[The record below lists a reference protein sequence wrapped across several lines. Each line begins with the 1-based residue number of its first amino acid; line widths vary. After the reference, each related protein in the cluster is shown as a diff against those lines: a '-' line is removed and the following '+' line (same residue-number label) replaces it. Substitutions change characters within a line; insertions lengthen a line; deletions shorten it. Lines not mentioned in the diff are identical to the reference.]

1 MSHKHTPSDTPRIP
15 RRLALVTLLAG
26 AGMIVLPS
34 CGGGGGGGDTAG
46 VDTGG
51 TGAFS
56 SGRIS
61 GFGSVIVNGVR
72 YEDNAAR
79 ITDDDGDVTLSADD
93 LRLGM
98 VVRVQ
103 AGGITPGS
111 GDTLPSA
118 AATTIAVES
127 QIKGRVESKTAP
139 DTLVVFGQTVRVDAA
154 TVFEPGLTFAAI
166 GVGNVLEVHGFADAA
181 GVVTATRIER
191 ENNANEFKVR
201 GVIANFDSTQRTF
214 TIGTAKF
221 IVPTAARLP
230 STALQNGL
238 FVRVRTQT
246 VPDASGNWVVNRIDL
261 RNAFED
267 RPEAEVE
274 GILVSTGGVLS
285 VNGITLDV
293 SRLPAGAA
301 TALVGQRV
309 EAEGQLVNG
318 TLIVRDIKLDNDAA
332 EVDVRG
338 TLADVNTTAQTFS
351 VRGVTFHYSGLTRL
365 DDGTIA
371 SNLNNGATVRVRG
384 TLSGVAG
391 APIEATR
398 IDFRP

>member
-1 MSHKHTPSDTPRIP
+1 MSNQYTTPTPRIP
-15 RRLALVTLLAG
+15 RRLALVALLAG

-56 SGRIS
+56 SGRIT
-61 GFGSVIVNGVR
+61 GFGSVIVTGVR

-79 ITDDDGDVTLSADD
+79 IGADEGDVVLTADD

-103 AGGITPGS
+103 AGAITAGS
-111 GDTLPSA
+111 GDILPSA
-118 AATTIAVES
+118 SATAITVES
-127 QIKGRVESKTAP
+127 QIKGPVQSKTAP
-139 DTLVVFGQTVRVDAA
+139 DTLVVFGQTVKVDGA

-166 GVGNVLEVHGFADAA
+166 TEGNVLEVSGFADAA
-181 GVVTATRIER
+181 GVVTATRIQR

-201 GVIANFDSTQRTF
+201 GAIANLDANLRTF
-214 TIGTAKF
+214 TIGAVKF
-221 IVPTAARLP
+221 IYPTAARLP
-230 STALQNGL
+230 SAALQNGL

-246 VPDASGNWVVNRIDL
+246 APDANGNWVVNRIDV
-261 RNAFED
+261 RNAFDD
-267 RPEAEVE
+267 RSEAEVQ

-293 SRLPAGAA
+293 SRLAAGAA
-301 TALVGQRV
+301 TALVGRRV

-318 TLIVRDIKLDNDAA
+318 TLVVREIKLDDGSP

-338 TLADVNTTAQTFS
+338 TLADVNTTAQTFA
-351 VRGVTFHYSGLTRL
+351 VRGVTFHYSGQIRQ

-371 SNLNNGATVRVRG
+371 VNLNNGATVRVRG
-384 TLSGVAG
+384 SLPAVAG
-391 APIEATR
+391 GAIEATR

>member
-1 MSHKHTPSDTPRIP
+1 MSHKHTPPGTPRFP
-15 RRLALVTLLAG
+15 RRLALVALLAG

-79 ITDDDGDVTLSADD
+79 IGDDDGDVVLGPND

-103 AGGITPGS
+103 AGAITAGS

-118 AATTIAVES
+118 TATSITVES
-127 QIKGRVESKTAP
+127 QTKGPVESKTAP
-139 DTLVVFGQTVRVDAA
+139 DTLVVFGQTVKVDAA
-154 TVFEPGLTFAAI
+154 TVFEEGLTFAAI
-166 GVGNVLEVHGFADAA
+166 APGNILEVSGFADAA

-201 GVIANFDSTQRTF
+201 GTIANHDAAARTF

-221 IVPTAARLP
+221 IYPTSARLP
-230 STALQNGL
+230 SAALQNGL

-246 VPDASGNWVVNRIDL
+246 VADANGNWVANRIDL

-267 RPEAEVE
+267 RSEAEVE

-293 SRLPAGAA
+293 SRLAAGAA
-301 TALVGQRV
+301 TALVGRRV
-309 EAEGQLVNG
+309 EAEGQIVNG
-318 TLIVRDIKLDNDAA
+318 TLVVREIKLDDDAA

-338 TLADVNTTAQTFS
+338 TLADVNTTAQTFA
-351 VRGVTFHYSGLTRL
+351 VRGVTFHYSAQTRV

-371 SNLNNGATVRVRG
+371 VNLVNGATVRVRG
-384 TLSGVAG
+384 SLPAVAG